1 MVQASPARERVQ
13 TLARGS
19 PHIQGSSRW
28 APDNLSLQGNLS
40 APRCLASWMY
50 KVHLGRLP
58 PSELLPSPTARFMT
72 QRVKKNLS
80 TWSKQL
86 ISLLGCLRSSNVI
99 IIPTK
104 ALVSVRLIST
114 TAADTI
120 IKAPRFLCSKS
131 CTDEAHNVCFG
142 GKTKHGIF
150 PPSTPLLPASFLTE
164 IRENCQIVP
173 HAAGNRPRPMGL

>member
-1 MVQASPARERVQ
+1 
-13 TLARGS
+13 
-19 PHIQGSSRW
+19 
-28 APDNLSLQGNLS
+28 
-40 APRCLASWMY
+40 MY

-58 PSELLPSPTARFMT
+58 PNERLPSPTARFMT
-72 QRVKKNLS
+72 QRGKKNLS

-120 IKAPRFLCSKS
+120 IKAPRFLCFKS
-131 CTDEAHNVCFG
+131 CTDEAHKLCFG
-142 GKTKHGIF
+142 GKTKHEILS
-150 PPSTPLLPASFLTE
+150 PPQLLSFLLPSLQRSGRTARLSHMQLETDPDLWRYECGSHVLTGARSLVMRQE
-164 IRENCQIVP
+164 
-173 HAAGNRPRPMGL
+173 